1 MTNTNNKNTINE
13 NENNENENN
22 ENENNENNENN
33 IEEKSKMLTET
44 LKFITDYKNNL
55 LKQYPH
61 KLEISESNLPPQAF

>member
-22 ENENNENNENN
+22 ENENN

>member
-13 NENNENENN
+13 NENNENET
-22 ENENNENNENN
+22 NENN

>member
-1 MTNTNNKNTINE
+1 MTNTNNKNNINKNTI
-13 NENNENENN
+13 
-22 ENENNENNENN
+22 NENN

>member
-1 MTNTNNKNTINE
+1 MTNTNNKNTI
-13 NENNENENN
+13 N

>member
-13 NENNENENN
+13 NNENENENN
-22 ENENNENNENN
+22 ENENENN

>member
-1 MTNTNNKNTINE
+1 MTNTNNKNIINE
-13 NENNENENN
+13 NTIN

-61 KLEISESNLPPQAF
+61 KFEISKSNLPTRAF